1 MLCTNR
7 GSWNTRYNIPLTH
20 GWNPMDIALLI
31 VEALKFIFPAYC
43 ANATPVLAGGGT
55 KMDFGRNFVDGKRI
69 FGNNKTFRGFFFG
82 WGVGVGVGLV
92 EGMVFGFQ
100 SFPVLFS
107 LLIPLGA
114 LLGDL
119 TGAFIKRRIGIAP
132 GGLLPIVDQ
141 VDFVVGAV
149 VFSLPLALTGWQ
161 LGTMPFWQVAL
172 VALLLTPPIHL
183 FTNYLAYKLKL
194 KKHPW

>member
-1 MLCTNR
+1 
-7 GSWNTRYNIPLTH
+7 
-20 GWNPMDIALLI
+20 MDVVLLV

-43 ANATPVLAGGGT
+43 ANGTPVLAGGGT

-82 WGVGVGVGLV
+82 WAVGFGVGLA
-92 EGMVFGFQ
+92 EGAVFGFENY
-100 SFPVLFS
+100 PVLFS

-119 TGAFIKRRIGIAP
+119 SGAFIKRRLSIPP

-141 VDFVVGAV
+141 IDFVVGAV
-149 VFSLPLALTGWQ
+149 VFALPLALIGWAG
-161 LGTMPFWQVAL
+161 LSWAVA
-172 VALLLTPPIHL
+172 VTVLLITPPIHL
-183 FTNYLAYKLKL
+183 FTNFLAYKLKL
-194 KKHPW
+194 KKNPW